1 MMRDNARAVKRA
13 LALSIFGSVTPAA
26 IGAAG
31 TVLAAANSA
40 SNAAPALMLAWT
52 VLGYLTLSD
61 FGLTRTASRGASA
74 APESRSNLVG
84 ALWKP
89 SLGLSAGLSAVVAGV
104 LLVARNSTAMDGIWV
119 LLAAPILTATQFPIL
134 GVLEATGRFGQ
145 IASYRILNA
154 VFTFLVP
161 AASLARSGPA
171 VVWALQGM
179 VAFRVAALVWLLRS
193 ADIDLLVALRA
204 FAGRWRG
211 GPGELSSSYGWIA
224 ISSVVGPLLLYAD
237 RVAVGMV
244 AGTGKFW
251 VFYVSLS
258 ELMMKT
264 YIVPSALMSV
274 VFPWLAR
281 NWRARSDLVR
291 RIFVLI
297 LPMATV
303 PLMVIAAGVSVAA
316 IERGGLLAIRD
327 QVVAPNLWVIEA
339 VLAGFTVL
347 NWSSQA
353 YIGLLQAMGRQRF
366 VATAQLWTAI
376 PYLVA
381 LGAAWGL
388 NTGAGVALAWAG
400 RIGCVAVLLWLTSRT
415 SLKRFASAANE
426 FDRLSSEGV
435 RRATPSATQE

>member
-1 MMRDNARAVKRA
+1 MPDSAPALKRA
-13 LALSIFGSVTPAA
+13 FALSIFGSVTPAV

-40 SNAAPALMLAWT
+40 SSAAPALMLAWT

-89 SLGLSAGLSAVVAGV
+89 SLGLSAGLSALVGVV
-104 LLVARNSTAMDGIWV
+104 LLVARHNAAMDGIWV

-161 AASLARSGPA
+161 AASLARGGPT

-237 RVAVGMV
+237 RVAVGMI
-244 AGTGKFW
+244 AGTGRFW

-291 RIFVLI
+291 RVFGSI
-297 LPMATV
+297 LPAATV
-303 PLMVIAAGVSVAA
+303 PLMVLAAGVSVVA
-316 IERGGLLAIRD
+316 IEHGGVLAIRY
-327 QVVAPNLWVIEA
+327 QVVAPNLWVIDA

-376 PYLVA
+376 PYLLA
-381 LGAAWGL
+381 LGVAWGL
-388 NTGAGVALAWAG
+388 SSGVGIALAWAG
-400 RIGCVAVLLWLTSRT
+400 RIGCVAALLWLTSRI
-415 SLKRFASAANE
+415 SLKPFLGAVSE
-426 FDRLSSEGV
+426 MDRSFTEGV
-435 RRATPSATQE
+435 RQATPSATLE